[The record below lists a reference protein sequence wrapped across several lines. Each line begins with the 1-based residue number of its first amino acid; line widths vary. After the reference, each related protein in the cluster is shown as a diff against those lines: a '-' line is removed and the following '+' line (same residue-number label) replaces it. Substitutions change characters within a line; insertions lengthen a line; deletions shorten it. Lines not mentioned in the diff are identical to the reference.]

1 MIFMRRV
8 TVFVG
13 FFLMAFMPGVKSKP
27 VNSGHGIDFAHISLA
42 EAFRLA
48 KEQHKLVFI
57 DIYATWCGPCKL
69 LKVKTFPNKDAG
81 EFFNT
86 NFINLSLNGEEG
98 EGLKLFQ
105 AYRLNAFPT
114 LIIFDSDGTPLL
126 SKEGYMDAKT
136 LIEFGKEGM
145 EKRRK

>member
-1 MIFMRRV
+1 MNRFIA
-8 TVFVG
+8 FVG
-13 FFLMAFMPGVKSKP
+13 VFLMAFMPAVKSKP
-27 VNSGHGIDFAHISLA
+27 VNSGPGIDFAHISLA

-48 KEQHKLVFI
+48 KEQHKLIFI
-57 DIYATWCGPCKL
+57 DIYATWCGPCRL

-81 EFFNT
+81 EFFNA
-86 NFINLSLNGEEG
+86 NFVNLSFNGEEG

-105 AYRLNAFPT
+105 TYRLNAFPT
-114 LIIFDSDGTPLL
+114 LIIFDSDGTLLL
-126 SKEGYMDAKT
+126 STEGYMDAKT